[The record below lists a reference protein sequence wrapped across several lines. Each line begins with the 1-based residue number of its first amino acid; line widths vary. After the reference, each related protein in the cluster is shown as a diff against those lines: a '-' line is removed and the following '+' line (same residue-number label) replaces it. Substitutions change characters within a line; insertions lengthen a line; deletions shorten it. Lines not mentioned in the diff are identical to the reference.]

1 MILVLALIV
10 FAVSAYQLFGIIKG
24 YMDGR
29 NEYEEI
35 RDLAIESSG
44 GDDEPEG
51 FRVNF
56 DELLADADLVIWRII
71 RIPLDGSGF
80 HRSPRSSIIRS
91 FRERIMRNICTRHF
105 RRMRILWERFS

>member
-56 DELLADADLVIWRII
+56 DELLAVNPD
-71 RIPLDGSGF
+71 
-80 HRSPRSSIIRS
+80 
-91 FRERIMRNICTRHF
+91 T
-105 RRMRILWERFS
+105 ILSLIHI

>member
-56 DELLADADLVIWRII
+56 DELLAVNPDTIGWIQIPNTVVDYPVMQSAKDNPELYLRHGYDKKYTQYGCIFLDANR
-71 RIPLDGSGF
+71 
-80 HRSPRSSIIRS
+80 
-91 FRERIMRNICTRHF
+91 T
-105 RRMRILWERFS
+105 

>member
-1 MILVLALIV
+1 MARKKYHRGRKREKKKSNLILNMILVLALIV

-44 GDDEPEG
+44 GDDEG
-51 FRVNF
+51 VQ
-56 DELLADADLVIWRII
+56 
-71 RIPLDGSGF
+71 S
-80 HRSPRSSIIRS
+80 
-91 FRERIMRNICTRHF
+91 
-105 RRMRILWERFS
+105 

>member
-35 RDLAIESSG
+35 RDLPLKAVAAMTNRRGSELILTSFWAVNPDTIGWTRFSPEPAIINYPIVQGEDNEEYLHKTFS
-44 GDDEPEG
+44 
-51 FRVNF
+51 
-56 DELLADADLVIWRII
+56 W
-71 RIPLDGSGF
+71 
-80 HRSPRSSIIRS
+80 
-91 FRERIMRNICTRHF
+91 
-105 RRMRILWERFS
+105 RMRILWERFS